1 MGLLTVSGEPLD
13 WDETDRLVVL
23 VRRYGIEQFINLYRW
38 NRNRTGDP
46 PLWGDETEYMIIQM
60 DHVGRTARLS
70 LRAHEVIY
78 ALGRDEVAGR
88 HIQCLWRPEYG
99 LYMVESAPARPYGPD
114 IRGLVNV
121 EENMRQRRREAAR
134 KLRADETLFTISNF
148 PRFGCPPFT
157 SPEYPLQPELG
168 AGSAIARSM
177 YVPDEVI
184 YLEHPRF
191 RALTRN
197 IRLRRGGPVQIE
209 VPIFREKVTGNQA
222 RGDGRGGVG
231 SYSGGLGGDGSYGG
245 SHGSVG
251 SYGNG
256 ADSYDDGRGGV
267 GSCSGGRSRPG
278 YVHMDATAFGMGCC
292 CLQVTMQTSCEQEAR
307 MLHDQLTPL
316 APILLA
322 LTAATPV
329 YRGFLT
335 ETDCRWDVV
344 ATSVDCRTNEE
355 RGLPDESMLPWLAND
370 NSRRHRQAELVPRSR
385 YSSTSSYLSSDAERY
400 NDVPVPG
407 DSESYDRLRRAGI
420 DHQMA
425 RHVAHL
431 FIRDPLVVFYQQVWR
446 GGYNHVEANTDLFE
460 CMQSTNWQ
468 TVRYKPPP
476 SHRSPDIGWR
486 VEFRPCEVQFTDF
499 ENAAFVSFIYLLSR
513 AIIHYQLNF
522 LVPISVVDTNM
533 RVAQRR
539 SAVLTERF
547 AFRERCG
554 VDASGCLNYAS
565 SAMPMFMTIDEIING
580 RPGAFPGLVPIVRLY
595 LADTELDA
603 DVHST
608 ANRYL
613 RLVADRASG
622 RLPTPAEWIRR
633 FIRRHADYKQDSIVT
648 DLIQYDLLVAV
659 DAVRTGRVH
668 CPLLLGDRRRFNMT
682 DVNDTDD
689 VYDSATDTAATS
701 TVTTSKAARGKTV
714 TEKKA
719 IGKVATDKTATSKA
733 TTCKA
738 VTNTATANTNND
750 EDNDQPPPLPPPPS
764 PLVRKMLTRHHRS
777 RTV

>member
-88 HIQCLWRPEYG
+88 YIQCLWRPEYG
-99 LYMVESAPARPYGPD
+99 SYMMESTPARPYGPD

-134 KLRADETLFTISNF
+134 ELRTDETLFTISNF

-168 AGSAIARSM
+168 AGSANARSM

-184 YLEHPRF
+184 YLEHTRF

-197 IRLRRGGPVQIE
+197 IRLRRDGPVQIE
-209 VPIFREKVTGNQA
+209 VPIFREVTGNQA
-222 RGDGRGGVG
+222 RSGGRGGTGSYGDGRGG
-231 SYSGGLGGDGSYGG
+231 
-245 SHGSVG
+245 
-251 SYGNG
+251 
-256 ADSYDDGRGGV
+256 A
-267 GSCSGGRSRPG
+267 GSCSGGRGRPD
-278 YVHMDATAFGMGCC
+278 YVHMDATAFGMVCC

-335 ETDCRWDVV
+335 ETDCRWDMV

-355 RGLPDESMLPWLAND
+355 CGLPDESMLPWLAN
-370 NSRRHRQAELVPRSR
+370 NSRLHRQAELVPRSR
-385 YSSTSSYLSSDAERY
+385 YSSTSSYLSSDAEPY

-407 DSESYDRLRRAGI
+407 DSESYDRLWWAGI

-446 GGYNHVEANTDLFE
+446 GGYNHVAANTDLFE

-476 SHRSPDIGWR
+476 AHRSPDIGWR

-499 ENAAFVSFIYLLSR
+499 ENAAFVSFVYILSR

-522 LVPISVVDTNM
+522 LVPILVVDTNM

-595 LADTELDA
+595 LADTEQDA

-659 DAVRTGRVH
+659 DAVRTDRVH

-689 VYDSATDTAATS
+689 VYDSVTDTAVTG

-714 TEKKA
+714 TEKMA
-719 IGKVATDKTATSKA
+719 IGKVAMGKTGTSKA
-733 TTCKA
+733 TTCKV
-738 VTNTATANTNND
+738 VTNTAPANTNND
-750 EDNDQPPPLPPPPS
+750 EDDNQPPPLPPPPS
-764 PLVRKMLTRHHRS
+764 PAVRKMLTRHHRS